1 MFRYFGVAM
10 AAMVVT
16 ISPALS
22 PRTRVPVTMSTV
34 EVVSSRALTA
44 EEAAAEVSAF
54 VSRAQ
59 AESEA
64 AALQGDNGEA
74 APPALV
80 RGAGDSVDARRCLS
94 VDIPPTFFVEVVV
107 VKCQS
112 RGSLL
117 LSVPGRS
124 QTM

>member
-1 MFRYFGVAM
+1 
-10 AAMVVT
+10 
-16 ISPALS
+16 
-22 PRTRVPVTMSTV
+22 MSTV

-80 RGAGDSVDARRCLS
+80 RGAGNSVDARRCLS
-94 VDIPPTFFVEVVV
+94 VDMPPFLCVGGGGGMPISPLTAALCLSLRRQVPDDVIERLVVM
-107 VKCQS
+107 QEALQGDS
-112 RGSLL
+112 AD
-117 LSVPGRS
+117 
-124 QTM
+124 QE